1 MVKNENV
8 KRGDLYLIHLT
19 GCGSEQNGIR
29 PVVVIQND
37 VGNRF
42 SPTTVVVPITS
53 QKKKDIPTHVELH
66 PEDGVVK
73 PSTVLCEQPFAI
85 DKSRLMKKLG
95 TLNPNKIDDI
105 NKKIMFNLG
114 LGV

>member
-1 MVKNENV
+1 MIKNENV
-8 KRGDLYLIHLT
+8 KRGDLYLIHLM
-19 GCGSEQNGIR
+19 GNGSEQNGLR

-37 VGNRF
+37 IGNRY
-42 SPTTVVVPITS
+42 SPTTVVVPLTS
-53 QKKKDIPTHVELH
+53 QNKKEIPTHVTLR

-73 PSTVLCEQPFAI
+73 PSTVLCEQPFVV
-85 DKSRLMKKLG
+85 DKTRLMKKLG
-95 TLNPNKIDDI
+95 SLSENKIEDI